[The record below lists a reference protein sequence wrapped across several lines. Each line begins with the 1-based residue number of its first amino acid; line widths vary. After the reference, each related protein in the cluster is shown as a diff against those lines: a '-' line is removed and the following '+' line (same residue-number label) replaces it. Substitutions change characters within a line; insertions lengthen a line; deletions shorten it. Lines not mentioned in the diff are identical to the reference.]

1 MLHAQYILHVCQYM
15 ALLTISHL
23 WKKLCYDFAYRIH
36 IIYYLDKYIWLCHF
50 YIPAPKS
57 WEWGILVYC
66 FTLVANFSVLLF
78 ADAWHV
84 SLLFFL
90 ARHTVALFLYKS
102 VVDFLFIRA
111 SVCNKNWFSHEKRIF
126 TSERGG
132 ITKKH
137 WSQTSCFL
145 CRPIYN

>member
-36 IIYYLDKYIWLCHF
+36 IIYYLDKNIWLCHF

-57 WEWGILVYC
+57 WEWGILVLFYTCRKFLC
-66 FTLVANFSVLLF
+66 FTVRRCLTCYPTL
-78 ADAWHV
+78 
-84 SLLFFL
+84 FL

-145 CRPIYN
+145 CRPIHN